1 MNRVQLIGDLL
12 SPIEIRTLGSGRT
25 IGKTIIAVSR
35 GVELGTDWV
44 PLVLHDQQAINAA
57 KYLGEGSRVAV
68 EGRLHSAHVAEP
80 GVARIR
86 RTRRV
91 LDVIVDRITY
101 LRPLPPT
108 RRPGRPGPNGELFS

>member
-12 SPIEIRTLGSGRT
+12 CPIEVRTLGSGRT

-35 GVELGTDWV
+35 GVELGTDWI
-44 PLVLHDQQAINAA
+44 PLVLHDRHATDAA

-80 GVARIR
+80 GGRIR
-86 RTRRV
+86 RARRV

-108 RRPGRPGPNGELFS
+108 RRPGRPGPNGDLLS